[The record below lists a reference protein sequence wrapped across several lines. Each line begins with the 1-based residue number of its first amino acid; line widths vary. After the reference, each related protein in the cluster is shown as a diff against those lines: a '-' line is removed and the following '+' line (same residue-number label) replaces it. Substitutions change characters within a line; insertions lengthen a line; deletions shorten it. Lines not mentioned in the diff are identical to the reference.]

1 VIDAIVILKWVLIHG
16 KIEEVEKKILELVF
30 IVAQYVD

>member
-1 VIDAIVILKWVLIHG
+1 VIVAIILLKFIIIHG
-16 KIEEVEKKILELVF
+16 KIEEVEKKILELGF